1 MQLHMIPSAIS
12 ASLVKM
18 GGNVSVCGTCLKR
31 RGNDKRE
38 GRIAYDQSARGIR
51 SYV

>member
-18 GGNVSVCGTCLKR
+18 GGNVSVWDLFEK
-31 RGNDKRE
+31 E
-38 GRIAYDQSARGIR
+38 GER
-51 SYV
+51 